1 MGWGGR
7 GNKQTENGAGGFF
20 LGVACREL
28 VHQPLLLQYPFA
40 FLAVGTVSSLAWF
53 SGLVYSSS
61 YLSVARMYSEAPFYL
76 LCPRFTVPEYY
87 CSRAR
92 LRPRLASSQS
102 GTDPAL
108 LTAARRIASQA
119 QIQTV
124 QCSCG
129 RPRLCLYKLVG
140 TQGRWQYLLL
150 PLLYRTGQTD
160 SACTP
165 CIPRHSPV
173 HMACSERLRH
183 GAASSKAGWPK
194 HSAVQLSYSTC
205 TAVSAQPWASSRSP
219 APAST
224 LTPTPRVRHAA
235 QAVQLESYLD
245 YGASRSAEVG
255 VRPKQLAARGP
266 PASGTGTGTG
276 TVYSARYY

>member
-1 MGWGGR
+1 MEGGINRQKTVQAAFFWGW
-7 GNKQTENGAGGFF
+7 
-20 LGVACREL
+20 L
-28 VHQPLLLQYPFA
+28 VGSLCTSRFCYSTLFA

-53 SGLVYSSS
+53 SGLVCSSS

-150 PLLYRTGQTD
+150 VPLLYRTGQTD